1 MATPST
7 FYTRD
12 GNPFH
17 PAMVLAYLCEQDDL
31 NDRLLFHFNP
41 TTYKFTKESTY
52 ESDLTHNDFVES
64 LNHKTSKGLE
74 VNFELFLNELDAPR
88 KIQRSVEDSIG
99 WLINRMGPTEKGKK
113 PSGSWL
119 DTAARS
125 AANGARQTSPA
136 PVLILVGLRN
146 IFTCVL
152 TKVEVT
158 SQVQRPNTLPST
170 NSASTTK
177 AVQSQNAD
185 LATPTFTPLFN
196 ASTAA
201 ALARGQSLQP
211 FPFRNGEGGFL
222 GPSQKK
228 PGDIIRA
235 TVNVSLKEFV
245 PSPV

>member
-17 PAMVLAYLCEQDDL
+17 PAMVVAYLCEQDDL
-31 NDRLLFHFNP
+31 NNRLLFHFNP
-41 TTYKFTKESTY
+41 TSYTFSKEATY

-64 LNHKTSKGLE
+64 LNHKTSKALE

-99 WLINRMGPTEKGKK
+99 WMMNRMSPTEKGAPR
-113 PSGSWL
+113 PSGWL
-119 DTAARS
+119 DTASRA
-125 AANGARQTSPA
+125 AANGSKQTSPA

-152 TKVEVT
+152 TKVEVK
-158 SQVQRPNTLPST
+158 SIAQRPNTLPST
-170 NSASTTK
+170 NSASTTR

-185 LATPTFTPLFN
+185 LATPTFNPSFS

-201 ALARGQSLQP
+201 ALARGQNLQP